1 MAKHPLL
8 ERAASA
14 EVRNAK
20 GFRAVAASM
29 TGESV
34 AVEWAAERE
43 AAPPR
48 CEWTQASR
56 RREQQAGSIGSRW
69 EEYRSLAFV

>member
-43 AAPPR
+43 AAPR
-48 CEWTQASR
+48 RAASGR
-56 RREQQAGSIGSRW
+56 KHLVAANSKRDPSAAVGKNI
-69 EEYRSLAFV
+69 AH